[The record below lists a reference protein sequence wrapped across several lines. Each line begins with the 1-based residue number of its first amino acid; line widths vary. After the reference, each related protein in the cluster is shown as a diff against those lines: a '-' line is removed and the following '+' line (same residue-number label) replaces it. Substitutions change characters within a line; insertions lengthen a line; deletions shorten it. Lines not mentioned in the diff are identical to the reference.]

1 MNLIKSHEN
10 VKDIAIL
17 GDQTRLDGHYQGEG
31 TVMIQGEFHGSID
44 SMNIIITRHGQS
56 NAFIQA
62 KNLEIWGTLAGFTRT
77 EKVICRSSCRIT
89 GIIMSNGIAIEPGT
103 TFEGGLTFPQ
113 TGDSGEK

>member
-17 GDQTRLDGHYQGEG
+17 GDQTRLDGHYQDEG
-31 TVMIQGEFHGSID
+31 TVMIQGEFHGSIE
-44 SMNIIITRHGQS
+44 SMNVIITRHGQS
-56 NAFIQA
+56 KAFIKA
-62 KNLEIWGTLAGFTRT
+62 KSLEIWGTLDGFTRT
-77 EKVICRSSCRIT
+77 EKVICRSTSRIT

-103 TFEGGLTFPQ
+103 TFEGGVPFPQ